1 VNQSSLTS
9 RNKSL
14 VQLGDRFRDLRFA
27 IRKVKEIT
35 RKTAE
40 SDRRSAVYD
49 LAYLMANASNGVF
62 SSAESGLIS
71 VLNIDP
77 ESHSGQAEAHSF
89 ERYLVADGG
98 GNGSARPADE
108 KTLQARFSEDQYY
121 TSKRILLMTGNR
133 NALVHQENYLEIWQA
148 LSPDLTAYSSGDDDD
163 QASRSL
169 LAARYAVTVM
179 ESRPVRVPE
188 NFEHPYRQGPMDI
201 NLFLAS
207 TLALI
212 AGVTEA
218 CARDPDSDIIYKS
231 CIAATLSRYHVIETA
246 ARRDDPTQAL
256 QRFFLH
262 VMDHLP

>member
-1 VNQSSLTS
+1 MNQSGLTS

-27 IRKVKEIT
+27 IRKVREIT

-77 ESHSGQAEAHSF
+77 ESHAGQAEAHSF
-89 ERYLVADGG
+89 ERYLV
-98 GNGSARPADE
+98 DE
-108 KTLQARFSEDQYY
+108 KESVESNELKARFSEDQYY
-121 TSKRILLMTGNR
+121 TSKRILLMSGNA
-133 NALVHQENYLEIWQA
+133 NALVHLENYLEIWEA
-148 LSPDLTAYSSGDDDD
+148 LQPDLSAHARQDDADE
-163 QASRSL
+163 ASRSL

-188 NFEHPYRQGPMDI
+188 SFEHPYRNGPMDL

-212 AGVTEA
+212 ASVTIA
-218 CARDPDSDIIYKS
+218 DARDPDSDIIYKS
-231 CIAATLSRYHVIETA
+231 CIAATLSRYHVIEAA
-246 ARRDDPTQAL
+246 ARRDDPTEAL

>member
-1 VNQSSLTS
+1 MNQSSLTS

-71 VLNIDP
+71 VLNIDS

-89 ERYLVADGG
+89 KRYLVGDGG
-98 GNGSARPADE
+98 GTTADE
-108 KTLQARFSEDQYY
+108 KALQARFSEDQYY
-121 TSKRILLMTGNR
+121 TSKRILMMTGNP

-148 LSPDLTAYSSGDDDD
+148 LRPDLQAYTSSDDDD
-163 QASRSL
+163 QAARSL
-169 LAARYAVTVM
+169 LAARYVVTVM

-188 NFEHPYRQGPMDI
+188 SFEHPYRQGPMDI

-218 CARDPDSDIIYKS
+218 SARDPDSDIIYKS

-246 ARRDDPTQAL
+246 ARRDDPTLAL
-256 QRFFLH
+256 QRFLLH